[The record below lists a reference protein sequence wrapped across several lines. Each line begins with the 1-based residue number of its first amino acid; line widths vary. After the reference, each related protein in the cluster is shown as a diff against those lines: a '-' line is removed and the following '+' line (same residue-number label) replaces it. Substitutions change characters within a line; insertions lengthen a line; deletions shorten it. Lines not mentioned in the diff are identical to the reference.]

1 MRYALCAL
9 TLLTVGISGCQ
20 FGPKANHYPADPLL
34 VSKTPVEGKRGDGV
48 PLRLTYAEPSAPPVP
63 QLALAM
69 RTAAAP

>member
-1 MRYALCAL
+1 MRHALCAL
-9 TLLTVGISGCQ
+9 AMLGLGLSGCQ
-20 FGPKANHYPADPLL
+20 LGPKAKPYPADPLL
-34 VSKTPVEGKRGDGV
+34 VSKTPVEGKKAEAV